1 MTHMLS
7 IIDHIQLTTT
17 AGVKSK
23 CVPVVFEKRTIMKL
37 HFRGTGKSLLQ
48 ITMFTM

>member
-23 CVPVVFEKRTIMKL
+23 YVPVVFEKTNNHEIAFSGYR
-37 HFRGTGKSLLQ
+37 
-48 ITMFTM
+48 